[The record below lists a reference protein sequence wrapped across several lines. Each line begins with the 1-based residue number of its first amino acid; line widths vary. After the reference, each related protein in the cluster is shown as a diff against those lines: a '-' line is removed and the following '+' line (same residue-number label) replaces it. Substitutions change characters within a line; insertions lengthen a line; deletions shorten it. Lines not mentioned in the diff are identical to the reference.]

1 MTIGPV
7 GTLRFCDISIRTKM
21 AAALGILVLMICVT
35 GWLSADRIMRVHET
49 AEDINST
56 WLPESRYIGDIRY
69 NMARHR
75 AIIGRHLMTSAPG
88 QKSQIGD
95 GVYIAEKNVEDL
107 RKRYEPLIASA
118 AERAAYEAF
127 VPTWRAYLSACA
139 KVLAT
144 SNSGDNAEAMKFFVT
159 EVSTV
164 GLKAE
169 SAMDRVVEINL
180 AGGNAAA
187 QSSTG
192 LYLSSRNFL
201 MASVGFSILLT
212 LVAGYL
218 LTIAVARPVEAMTT
232 AMARL
237 AGGDSDVF
245 IPASGQRD
253 EIGQMAGAVL
263 VFKQQAIEN
272 LRQAEQIRAAEL
284 EAINFRTQAI
294 LDKAVSL
301 LLDHKRRGN
310 SVLNA

>member
-1 MTIGPV
+1 MTIGPLGAV
-7 GTLRFCDISIRTKM
+7 RFCDISIRTKM

-35 GWLSADRIMRVHET
+35 GWFSADCIMRVHET

-56 WLPESRYIGDIRY
+56 WLPEIRYIGDIRY

-75 AIIGRHLMTSAPG
+75 AIIGRYLMASAPD

-95 GVYIAEKNVEDL
+95 GVYLAEKNVEDL

-118 AERAAYEAF
+118 AERTAYDAF
-127 VPTWRAYLSACA
+127 VLAWQAYLAACA

-159 EVSTV
+159 EVSTG

-180 AGGNAAA
+180 AGGKATE
-187 QSSTG
+187 QSGTG
-192 LYLSSRNFL
+192 LYLSSRNVL

-212 LVAGYL
+212 LVAGYF
-218 LTIAVARPVEAMTT
+218 LTNAIARPIEAITMT
-232 AMARL
+232 MARL

-272 LRQAEQIRAAEL
+272 IRQAEQIRAAEL
-284 EAINFRTQAI
+284 EAINFRTKAI

-310 SVLNA
+310 SVLSA